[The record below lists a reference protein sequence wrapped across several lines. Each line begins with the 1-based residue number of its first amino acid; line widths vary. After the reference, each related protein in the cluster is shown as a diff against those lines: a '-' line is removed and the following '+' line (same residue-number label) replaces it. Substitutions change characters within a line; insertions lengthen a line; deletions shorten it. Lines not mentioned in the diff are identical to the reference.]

1 MTMIR
6 MSNIHKY
13 FGSLHVLKGV
23 SLEVSK
29 GEIVSIIGPSGSGK
43 STLLRCMNQLERID
57 GGVVEI
63 EGMVVEAAG
72 DVNKKVTATHQEVRA
87 TYRKMGM
94 VFQSFNLFP
103 HMTALGNVIE
113 APITVNKMEK
123 AAAIE
128 IAEKQLAKVGL
139 LDKKDA
145 YPSKLSGG
153 QRQRVAIARALAM
166 NPDIMLFDEPTSA
179 LDPELVGEVLEA
191 IKNLAAENMT
201 MLVVTHEMSFAREL
215 SHRIVFMDE
224 GQIIENCPPKQFFE
238 SPSHPRIKSFLEKML

>member
-1 MTMIR
+1 MIR

-13 FGSLHVLKGV
+13 FGDLHVLKGV
-23 SLEVSK
+23 SLEVKK

-43 STLLRCMNQLERID
+43 STFLRCMNQLEKID
-57 GGVVEI
+57 KGVVEI

-72 DVNKKVTATHQEVRA
+72 DVTEKVTAFPKDVRA

-94 VFQSFNLFP
+94 VFQNFNLFP
-103 HMTALGNVIE
+103 HMTVLGNVIE
-113 APITVNKMEK
+113 APMTVNKTDK
-123 AAAIE
+123 VAAIE
-128 IAEKQLAKVGL
+128 IAEQQLAKVGL
-139 LDKKDA
+139 LDKIDA

-166 NPDIMLFDEPTSA
+166 KPEIMLFDEPTSA
-179 LDPELVGEVLEA
+179 LDPELVGEVLEV
-191 IKNLAAENMT
+191 IKKLAADHMT

-224 GQIIENCPPKQFFE
+224 GEIIEECPPQQFFE
-238 SPSHPRIKSFLEKML
+238 APSHARVKLFLEKML